1 MIDLAPKLSR
11 RLAYAP
17 VGTAARVPPLWAQ
30 PLVLVV
36 LFVSAGLVLLLASL
50 GLAAVAALTD
60 QPLDASAGRPWREGL
75 TQILLLFGALAVAT
89 LAWVRHVERRPL
101 ASAGLVAFRL
111 DDLRWAAIGAGW
123 SIMLAVALVA
133 VTGAEMGPDAAAR
146 PATPWPTVVAVVI
159 GSLAV
164 VALLATTEEIV
175 FRGWALSAVS
185 SRLGPGWALGLTSV
199 VFGAAHV
206 FPWEWGDPARLISVL
221 GFAGMGVAF
230 GAVALKRGS
239 LWSAA
244 AFHTGYNAALV
255 LTGAWEADFQ
265 PARMWETLTEGGSG
279 FDSLTPAL
287 VLAGSQG
294 ALAVAAVLWWRR
306 GLRPT

>member
-1 MIDLAPKLSR
+1 MIDVASDRSPT
-11 RLAYAP
+11 LAYAP
-17 VGTAARVPPLWAQ
+17 VGAAARVPPLWAQ

-60 QPLDASAGRPWREGL
+60 QPLSASSPRPWWEGL
-75 TQILLLFGALAVAT
+75 TQMLLLFGALAVAT

-101 ASAGLVAFRL
+101 ASAGLVGFRL
-111 DDLRWAAIGAGW
+111 ADLGWAAVGAAW
-123 SIMLAVALVA
+123 SVMLAVTLVA
-133 VTGAEMGPDAAAR
+133 VTGAEMGPDTASR
-146 PATPWPTVVAVVI
+146 STPWPAVIAVI
-159 GSLAV
+159 IGCLAV

-175 FRGWALSAVS
+175 FRGWALSAVA

-206 FPWEWGDPARLISVL
+206 FPWEWADPARLISFL

-230 GAVALKRGS
+230 GAVALQRGS

-279 FDSLTPAL
+279 FDSLTPAV

-294 ALAVAAVLWWRR
+294 ALAAAAVLWWRR
-306 GLRPT
+306 NLRRA